1 MYCHFSSIPNHRVK
15 GLFHHCLLTVC
26 RSGFTHSMARGQGLW
41 GGSRFHH
48 SLCSLG
54 LHPTGQTG
62 ESNEMAA
69 ARISTEEGR
78 STRQYHSDSS
88 IPTEA
93 SAKVILTGPKS
104 EPEASKWL
112 GLHSRKSGGDF
123 PDWNAGAWNH
133 ISQLFLFWLVV
144 CTSAAFLMCYSE

>member
-1 MYCHFSSIPNHRVK
+1 MYCHFSSVPNHRVK

-62 ESNEMAA
+62 KVMKWLQLASVRRRAGA
-69 ARISTEEGR
+69 QDSTTVTPAFLLKHLLR
-78 STRQYHSDSS
+78 SSWLGPSPNPRLPSDSGF
-88 IPTEA
+88 IQGNLE
-93 SAKVILTGPKS
+93 
-104 EPEASKWL
+104 E
-112 GLHSRKSGGDF
+112 
-123 PDWNAGAWNH
+123 
-133 ISQLFLFWLVV
+133 ISQIGMPGPGIISLSCFCSDWLSVPVLLF
-144 CTSAAFLMCYSE
+144 